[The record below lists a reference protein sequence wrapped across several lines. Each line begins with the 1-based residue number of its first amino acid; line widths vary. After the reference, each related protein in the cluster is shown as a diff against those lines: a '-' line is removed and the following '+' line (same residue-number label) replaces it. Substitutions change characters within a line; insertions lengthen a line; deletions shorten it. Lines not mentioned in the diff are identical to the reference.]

1 MYWQYWLMISFTTCG
16 IMDII
21 LLTSSFWNEKNSS
34 VEERKKGF
42 LIWKTVK
49 KFSIIHPF
57 SYILNDTMTKN
68 PYISLCRKLSVL
80 VYLFQRQDFVDCHAS
95 LQIEWCRTYQMGNQ
109 ILFQRNIKY
118 VFLFSLPVISALKLI
133 RWNFLWPTVWLSMV
147 GPLLH
152 AFVS

>member
-1 MYWQYWLMISFTTCG
+1 MYSCWCKGGWWIVKCRTFDLDVQVSDSYWQNCEYIDNIDWLASYTYG

-21 LLTSSFWNEKNSS
+21 LLTSSLKKWKEQQC

-68 PYISLCRKLSVL
+68 PYIFLCRKLSVL
-80 VYLFQRQDFVDCHAS
+80 VYLFQRQDFEDCHAS
-95 LQIEWCRTYQMGNQ
+95 LQFISKVLEQ
-109 ILFQRNIKY
+109 L
-118 VFLFSLPVISALKLI
+118 LPFDV
-133 RWNFLWPTVWLSMV
+133 
-147 GPLLH
+147 
-152 AFVS
+152 

>member
-1 MYWQYWLMISFTTCG
+1 
-16 IMDII
+16 MDII
-21 LLTSSFWNEKNSS
+21 LLTSSLKKWKEQQC

-68 PYISLCRKLSVL
+68 PYIFLCRKLSVL
-80 VYLFQRQDFVDCHAS
+80 VYLFQRQDFEDCHAS
-95 LQIEWCRTYQMGNQ
+95 LQFCKQSIGT
-109 ILFQRNIKY
+109 II
-118 VFLFSLPVISALKLI
+118 FSLVWNISNWWGEPFFWEIFSMHVINDFEIVNVLKLI
-133 RWNFLWPTVWLSMV
+133 TLYFLWPTLWLSKA

-152 AFVS
+152 AFVY